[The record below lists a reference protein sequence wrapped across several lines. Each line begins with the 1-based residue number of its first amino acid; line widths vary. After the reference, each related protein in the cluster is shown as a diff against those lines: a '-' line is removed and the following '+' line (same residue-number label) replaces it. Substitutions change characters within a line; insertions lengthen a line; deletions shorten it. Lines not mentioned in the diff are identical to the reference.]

1 MVAAVK
7 AAGLDI
13 PVIVGGI
20 VPEVDVPKMH
30 ALGVTTIL
38 GPGTSAEDLVTAVR
52 GAIDAA

>member
-1 MVAAVK
+1 MVAVR
-7 AAGLDI
+7 AAGVDI

-20 VPEVDVPKMH
+20 VPEPDIAKMH

-38 GPGTSAEDLVTAVR
+38 GPGTSAENLVTAVR